1 VVVVVVENLNSPRHI
16 SLSSCRNPEFAAR
29 FHRTGI
35 LPAFLVWDILQI
47 LATVVVIATF
57 GANPSSLN
65 KSGTVSF
72 DCVAMRE
79 SVFL

>member
-1 VVVVVVENLNSPRHI
+1 MVVVVVENLDSLRHI
-16 SLSSCRNPEFAAR
+16 SLSSCRNPEFAAC

-35 LPAFLVWDILQI
+35 LPAFLVWDILQV

-57 GANPSSLN
+57 GANSSTLHR
-65 KSGTVSF
+65 SGTVSF

-79 SVFL
+79 SVLL